1 MIWKN
6 NGCDDIILVGMMKY
20 VRFSNITEEE
30 THTLEGYEDS
40 IRRFLI
46 LNDVMVE
53 EASLYNIVLLGNRI
67 HISKQNE

>member
-1 MIWKN
+1 
-6 NGCDDIILVGMMKY
+6 MKY
-20 VRFSNITEEE
+20 VWFSNITEEE

-67 HISKQNE
+67 HISKPNE